1 MPEPTKPA
9 KRTLLQKYEIPIQH
23 LDFEYVRT
31 CTDGREVERIH
42 QILQSGQEGHYP
54 DLLRCTAERLRQLRP
69 NSRAL
74 RVEMPLLQ
82 RGSAELSDTE
92 WQELNGDL
100 HSHLAAVQLHD
111 EQLRSAE
118 TAFGGELPPIRC
130 SDMGSSNSNADALSK
145 MCKPKV
151 DARIKSCDYEQW
163 DRYDADTELTKL
175 DLCVE
180 QALESEGLREKRQVR
195 PIERVVSEA
204 SATVLADGA
213 KLTDIEREECA
224 ERCRVQG
231 NEHFRVGDWT
241 DAIAEY
247 TRSLAAKRTA
257 PAFGNRAMACEW

>member
-1 MPEPTKPA
+1 MPEPNKPA

-100 HSHLAAVQLHD
+100 HSHLAAVQLRD

-130 SDMGSSNSNADALSK
+130 SDMGGSNSNADALSET
-145 MCKPKV
+145 CKPKV

-175 DLCVE
+175 DLSVE
-180 QALESEGLREKRQVR
+180 QALESEELREKRQVR

-204 SATVLADGA
+204 SATVLSDGA